1 MDLLYRYANLQ
12 CTAEEKQL
20 VYEYLEADFSRCF
33 ELIKL
38 MKMRAYKELRPE
50 ELLLEEECESCKKI
64 DRQMSPVSEMT
75 SIPGKEKVS
84 GLGWLYNFFT
94 DKDKEE
100 AVEEF
105 VDHNLGEMDEELL
118 STSLNEVLPYLKTD
132 EVSFVGES
140 DLVYRSSPV
149 SLFTASGFLG
159 LLEDYIDSPD

>member
-20 VYEYLEADFSRCF
+20 VYEYVEADFSRCF

-50 ELLLEEECESCKKI
+50 ELLVEEECESCKKI
-64 DRQMSPVSEMT
+64 DRQMSTVSEMT
-75 SIPGKEKVS
+75 SIPGKQKVS

-100 AVEEF
+100 AVEE
-105 VDHNLGEMDEELL
+105 LL
-118 STSLNEVLPYLKTD
+118 STSLNEVLPDLKTD

>member
-20 VYEYLEADFSRCF
+20 VYEYVEADFSRCF

-50 ELLLEEECESCKKI
+50 ELLVEEECESCKKI
-64 DRQMSPVSEMT
+64 DRQMSTVSEMT
-75 SIPGKEKVS
+75 SIPGKQKVS

-100 AVEEF
+100 AVEE
-105 VDHNLGEMDEELL
+105 LL
-118 STSLNEVLPYLKTD
+118 STSLNEVLPDLKMD

>member
-20 VYEYLEADFSRCF
+20 VYEYVEADFSRCF
-33 ELIKL
+33 ELVKL

-64 DRQMSPVSEMT
+64 DRQMSTVSEMT
-75 SIPGKEKVS
+75 SIPGKQKVS

-100 AVEEF
+100 AVEE
-105 VDHNLGEMDEELL
+105 LL
-118 STSLNEVLPYLKTD
+118 STSLNEVLPDLKTD